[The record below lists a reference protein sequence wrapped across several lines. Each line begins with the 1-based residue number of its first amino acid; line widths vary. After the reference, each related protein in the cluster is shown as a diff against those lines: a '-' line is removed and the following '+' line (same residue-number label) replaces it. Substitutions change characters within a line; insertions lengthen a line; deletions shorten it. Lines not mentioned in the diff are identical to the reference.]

1 MRQRPTSRLRPA
13 LAVLA
18 ALTVLAV
25 LGSGVA
31 QAAPTPQQLY
41 HALLK
46 KPGAGSLPA
55 ALSGA
60 TAQAAKLSA
69 GSRSHHAVGAV
80 EIGNTAAVV
89 GFLIFPTHAL
99 ALADLKAFPPNRG
112 PNKIV
117 STRPAGLPRPAYI
130 LRARSN
136 GYEAAYAIFVLDNVV
151 VNAWAYGV
159 KGSTAKLQAI
169 VERDARWAKAHA
181 VEAMGGTG

>member
-1 MRQRPTSRLRPA
+1 MTQRPTSRRRPA

-18 ALTVLAV
+18 ALVVLAV
-25 LGSGVA
+25 FGTGAA
-31 QAAPTPQQLY
+31 QAAPTPLQLY

-46 KPGAGSLPA
+46 TPA
-55 ALSGA
+55 AASIPSALSGG

-80 EIGNTAAVV
+80 EIGNTTALV

-136 GYEAAYAIFVLDNVV
+136 GYEAAYAVFVLDNVV

-159 KGSTAKLQAI
+159 TGSSAKLQAI
-169 VERDARWAKAHA
+169 VERDARWANAHA
-181 VEAMGGTG
+181 LAAMRGTG